1 MIRLEERGLTR
12 VCISLQQWEQWSG
25 EGYTHL
31 PYLLRIPLH
40 EQLLP
45 ASWEVLWSEQFPH
58 SVLLENGKGGRYTY
72 LGLQPSGI
80 LSGDLE
86 QAEEQELSVDWTG
99 EVASLSSP
107 QSSAESA
114 FQQTG
119 SADEICGMKQHYG
132 KPLDVL
138 RQWMSSYRAPC
149 VEAAPPFIGGCAGFL
164 SYDIARSL
172 ERLPNRLPNELGL
185 PEYVW
190 LRFDQLWV
198 IDHLEKELYCCVH
211 LPVATVN
218 TDTQADEATATCS
231 VHYELAATLAEQMAQ
246 QWQQWLTTVSKA
258 DTQRRELLQQHPAAL
273 ADSRTEGYGFTTGF
287 EQQAFQQAVQSVQ
300 RYIGQGDVFQVN
312 LSLRSERA
320 IKGTPESI
328 YEWLR
333 LTNPSPYMGL
343 LRLPGFQLVSAS
355 PELLVSVRDG
365 AVAARPIAG
374 TRRRGTTEQEDLAM
388 EQELLQTEKER
399 AEHIM
404 LVDLQRND
412 LGRIARYGSV
422 RVPELMTI
430 ERYSHVMHLVS
441 GVEAELAE
449 DKDVYDVIAA
459 TFPGGTITGAPKIR
473 TMEIIEELE
482 QTRRGA
488 YTGSMGWI
496 DYSGNMELNIIIRTL
511 TVKDNIAYMQAGAG
525 IVIDSDP
532 YREYRECFNKSRA
545 LARAVMLSEQQERL
559 RQEREEQR

>member
-1 MIRLEERGLTR
+1 MIRLEEQGLTR
-12 VCISLQQWEQWSG
+12 VCISLQQWEQWSA

-31 PYLLRIPLH
+31 PYLLHIPLD

-72 LGLQPSGI
+72 LGLQPSSI
-80 LSGDLE
+80 LSGNLE
-86 QAEEQELSVDWTG
+86 HGEQQELSVHWAGADTL
-99 EVASLSSP
+99 SLAGTAVQHS
-107 QSSAESA
+107 ESTLA
-114 FQQTG
+114 THQVQRY
-119 SADEICGMKQHYG
+119 QG

-138 RQWMSSYRAPC
+138 RQWMSSYHAPR
-149 VEAAPPFIGGCAGFL
+149 VQEAPPFIGGCAGFL

-172 ERLPNRLPNELGL
+172 ERLPDRLPNELGL

-198 IDHLEKELYCCVH
+198 VDHLEKALYCCVH
-211 LPVATVN
+211 VPLGTA
-218 TDTQADEATATCS
+218 TDTHADQATIDCS
-231 VHYELAATLAEQMAQ
+231 TSYEQAAVMAEQMAQ
-246 QWQQWLTTVSKA
+246 QWQQWLTTVSET
-258 DTQRRELLQQHPAAL
+258 DTERRGLLEQHPAAVT
-273 ADSRTEGYGFTTGF
+273 DSRTEGYGFTTGF

-320 IKGTPESI
+320 IEGTPESI

-374 TRRRGTTEQEDLAM
+374 TRRRGTTEQEDIAM

-441 GVEAELAE
+441 GVEAELA
-449 DKDVYDVIAA
+449 DNKDVYDVIAA

-511 TVKDNIAYMQAGAG
+511 TVKDDIAYMQAGAG

-559 RQEREEQR
+559 RQEREDQR

>member
-1 MIRLEERGLTR
+1 MTRG
-12 VCISLQQWEQWSG
+12 CISLQQWQAWSE
-25 EGYTHL
+25 EGYNQL
-31 PYLLRIPLH
+31 PYILRVPLSG
-40 EQLLP
+40 QLLP
-45 ASWEVLWSEQFPH
+45 ESWEVLWSEQFPH
-58 SVLLENGKGGRYTY
+58 SVLLENGKSGRYSY
-72 LGLQPSGI
+72 IGVQPVEY
-80 LSGDLE
+80 LSGDLT
-86 QAEEQELSVDWTG
+86 AG
-99 EVASLSSP
+99 HSSYQP
-107 QSSAESA
+107 SPDHGTDE
-114 FQQTG
+114 G
-119 SADEICGMKQHYG
+119 SEYIG

-138 RQWMSSYRAPC
+138 RQWMSRYRAPRIKNM
-149 VEAAPPFIGGCAGFL
+149 PPFIGGIAGFL
-164 SYDIARSL
+164 SYDVARSL
-172 ERLPNRLPNELGL
+172 ERLPHRLSNELGV

-198 IDHLEKELYCCVH
+198 VDHQERLLYCCVH
-211 LPVATVN
+211 TPMVTNEDTHAAQNATHIA
-218 TDTQADEATATCS
+218 TDTSDTLSDLEQAYTHAT
-231 VHYELAATLAEQMAQ
+231 HAAAQMAE
-246 QWQQWLTTVSKA
+246 QWQQWLDQAAARQDVLARQTF
-258 DTQRRELLQQHPAAL
+258 LQQHSPAT
-273 ADSRTEGYGFTTGF
+273 ADSRTDAYGFTTGF
-287 EQQAFQQAVQSVQ
+287 QQPEFEQAVRSVQ
-300 RYIGQGDVFQVN
+300 HYIRQGDVFQVN
-312 LSLRSERA
+312 LSLRSQRTIA
-320 IKGTPESI
+320 STPESI

-355 PELLVSVRDG
+355 PELLVSVIAG
-365 AVAARPIAG
+365 SVSARPIAG

-388 EQELLQTEKER
+388 ERELLHTEKER

-412 LGRIARYGSV
+412 LGRIARYGTV

-441 GVEAELAE
+441 GVTAELAD

-496 DYSGNMELNIIIRTL
+496 DYNGNMELNIIIRTL
-511 TVKDNIAYMQAGAG
+511 TVQDQIAYMQAGAG
-525 IVIDSDP
+525 IVIDSVP

-545 LARAVMLSEQQERL
+545 LARAVMLSEQYDQAK
-559 RQEREEQR
+559 QQREDLS

>member
-99 EVASLSSP
+99 EVASLSST

-114 FQQTG
+114 FQQTE
-119 SADEICGMKQHYG
+119 SVDEIRGMKQHHG

-138 RQWMSSYRAPC
+138 RQWMSSYRAPR

-198 IDHLEKELYCCVH
+198 VDHLEKELYCCVH
-211 LPVATVN
+211 LPVALVA
-218 TDTQADEATATCS
+218 TDTQADETVTCS
-231 VHYELAATLAEQMAQ
+231 AHYEQAATLAEQMAQ

-273 ADSRTEGYGFTTGF
+273 TDSRTEGYGFTTGF

-320 IKGTPESI
+320 IEGTPESI

>member
-1 MIRLEERGLTR
+1 MIRLEEQGLTR
-12 VCISLQQWEQWSG
+12 VCISLQQWEQWSA

-31 PYLLRIPLH
+31 PYLLHIPLD

-72 LGLQPSGI
+72 LGLQPSSI

-86 QAEEQELSVDWTG
+86 HAEQQELSVHWAGADT
-99 EVASLSSP
+99 LSPAGTAVQHS
-107 QSSAESA
+107 ESTLA
-114 FQQTG
+114 THQVQRY
-119 SADEICGMKQHYG
+119 QG

-138 RQWMSSYRAPC
+138 RQWMSSYHAPR
-149 VEAAPPFIGGCAGFL
+149 VQEAPPFIGGCAGFL

-172 ERLPNRLPNELGL
+172 ERLPDRLPNELGL

-198 IDHLEKELYCCVH
+198 VDHLEKALYCCVH
-211 LPVATVN
+211 VPVGTA
-218 TDTQADEATATCS
+218 TDTHADQATIDCS
-231 VHYELAATLAEQMAQ
+231 TSYEQAAVMAEQMAQ
-246 QWQQWLTTVSKA
+246 QWQQWLTTVSET
-258 DTQRRELLQQHPAAL
+258 DTERRKLLEQHPAAVT
-273 ADSRTEGYGFTTGF
+273 DSRTEGYGFTTGF

-320 IKGTPESI
+320 IEGTPESI

-374 TRRRGTTEQEDLAM
+374 TRRRGTTEQEDIAM

-441 GVEAELAE
+441 GVEAELA
-449 DKDVYDVIAA
+449 DNKDVYDVIAA

-511 TVKDNIAYMQAGAG
+511 TVKDDIAYMQAGAG

-559 RQEREEQR
+559 RQEREDQR

>member
-114 FQQTG
+114 FQQTK
-119 SADEICGMKQHYG
+119 SADEIRGVNQYHG

-138 RQWMSSYRAPC
+138 RQWMSIYRAPR

-172 ERLPNRLPNELGL
+172 ERLPNRLPNELSL

-198 IDHLEKELYCCVH
+198 VDHLEKELYCCVH
-211 LPVATVN
+211 LPVALVA
-218 TDTQADEATATCS
+218 TDTQADEVVTCS
-231 VHYELAATLAEQMAQ
+231 AHYEQAAMLAEQMAQ
-246 QWQQWLTTVSKA
+246 QWQKWLTTVSKA

-273 ADSRTEGYGFTTGF
+273 TDSRTEGYGFTTGF

-320 IKGTPESI
+320 IEGTPESI

-545 LARAVMLSEQQERL
+545 LVRAVMLSEQQERL

>member
-1 MIRLEERGLTR
+1 MTR
-12 VCISLQQWEQWSG
+12 VCISLQQWEQWSR

-114 FQQTG
+114 FQQTEL
-119 SADEICGMKQHYG
+119 ADEIRGMKQHHG

-138 RQWMSSYRAPC
+138 RQWMSSYRAPR

-164 SYDIARSL
+164 SYDISRSL

-198 IDHLEKELYCCVH
+198 VDHLEKELYCCVH
-211 LPVATVN
+211 LPVALVA
-218 TDTQADEATATCS
+218 TDTQADEAVTCS
-231 VHYELAATLAEQMAQ
+231 AHYEQAAMLAEQMAQ
-246 QWQQWLTTVSKA
+246 QWQKWLTTVSKA

-273 ADSRTEGYGFTTGF
+273 TDSRTEGYGFTTGF

-320 IKGTPESI
+320 IEGTPESI

>member
-45 ASWEVLWSEQFPH
+45 SSWEVLWSEQFPH

-99 EVASLSSP
+99 EVASLSST

-114 FQQTG
+114 FQQTE
-119 SADEICGMKQHYG
+119 SVDEIRGMKQHHG

-138 RQWMSSYRAPC
+138 RQWMSSYRAPR

-198 IDHLEKELYCCVH
+198 VDHLEKELYCCVH
-211 LPVATVN
+211 LPVALVA
-218 TDTQADEATATCS
+218 TDTQADETVTCS
-231 VHYELAATLAEQMAQ
+231 AHYEQAATLAEQMAQ

-273 ADSRTEGYGFTTGF
+273 TDSRTEGYGFTTGF

-320 IKGTPESI
+320 IEGTPESI

>member
-1 MIRLEERGLTR
+1 MTR

-31 PYLLRIPLH
+31 PYLLHIPLD

-45 ASWEVLWSEQFPH
+45 TSWEVLWSEQFPH

-86 QAEEQELSVDWTG
+86 HAEERELYVDSLG
-99 EVASLSSP
+99 MDQSSLSGATAQQRESTLEMP
-107 QSSAESA
+107 Q
-114 FQQTG
+114 
-119 SADEICGMKQHYG
+119 MKRQIKYHQG

-138 RQWMSSYRAPC
+138 RQWMSNYRAPR
-149 VEAAPPFIGGCAGFL
+149 VQEAPPFIGGCAGFL

-172 ERLPNRLPNELGL
+172 ERLPNRLPNELDL

-190 LRFDQLWV
+190 LRFDRLWV
-198 IDHLEKELYCCVH
+198 VDHLEKELYCCVH
-211 LPVATVN
+211 LPAAEVTAV
-218 TDTQADEATATCS
+218 TDTHIDDGMANYAVS
-231 VHYELAATLAEQMAQ
+231 VHYERAASIAEQMAQ
-246 QWQQWLTTVSKA
+246 QWQQWLTTVSET
-258 DTQRRELLQQHPAAL
+258 DIQRCQLLEQHPAAMS
-273 ADSRTEGYGFTTGF
+273 DSRTEGYGFTTGF
-287 EQQAFQQAVQSVQ
+287 QQQAFQQAVQSVQ
-300 RYIGQGDVFQVN
+300 HYIGQGDVFQVN

-320 IKGTPESI
+320 IEGTPESI

-441 GVEAELAE
+441 GVEAELA
-449 DKDVYDVIAA
+449 DNKDVYDVIAA

-511 TVKDNIAYMQAGAG
+511 TVKDQIAYMQAGAG

-545 LARAVMLSEQQERL
+545 LARAVMLSEQQARL
-559 RQEREEQR
+559 RQEREDQR

>member
-1 MIRLEERGLTR
+1 MIRLEEQRLTK
-12 VCISLQQWEQWSG
+12 VCISLQQWEQWSL
-25 EGYTHL
+25 EDYTHL
-31 PYLLRIPLH
+31 PYLLRMPLN

-45 ASWEVLWSEQFPH
+45 NSWEVLWSEHFPH
-58 SVLLENGKGGRYTY
+58 SILLENGKSGRYTY

-80 LSGDLE
+80 MSGDLE
-86 QAEEQELSVDWTG
+86 RAEERELLLDKAVCSTTDAP
-99 EVASLSSP
+99 ASR
-107 QSSAESA
+107 
-114 FQQTG
+114 QQTTE
-119 SADEICGMKQHYG
+119 APVVDEVKQHNG

-138 RQWMSSYRAPC
+138 RQWMSRYRAPR
-149 VEAAPPFIGGCAGFL
+149 VEAAPPFTGGCAGFL

-172 ERLPNRLPNELGL
+172 ERLPDRLSNELGL

-190 LRFDQLWV
+190 LRFDRLWV
-198 IDHLEKELYCCVH
+198 VDHLEKVLYCCVH
-211 LPVATVN
+211 LPLMPIM
-218 TDTQADEATATCS
+218 DEQHQQAPAADNCS
-231 VHYELAATLAEQMAQ
+231 LYYEQAAQIAAQMAK
-246 QWQQWLTTVSKA
+246 QWQQWLSAVHMA
-258 DTQRRELLQQHPAAL
+258 DAQRRELLHQHPAAVT
-273 ADSRTEGYGFTTGF
+273 DSRTEGYGFTTGF
-287 EQQAFQQAVQSVQ
+287 QQEAFQQAVRAVQ

-312 LSLRSERA
+312 LSLRSQRTIES
-320 IKGTPESI
+320 TPESI

-374 TRRRGTTEQEDLAM
+374 TRRRGTTEQEDVAM
-388 EQELLQTEKER
+388 EQELLHTEKER

-441 GVEAELAE
+441 GVEAELAD

-459 TFPGGTITGAPKIR
+459 VFPGGTITGAPKIR

-545 LARAVMLSEQQERL
+545 LARAVMLSEQQECL
-559 RQEREEQR
+559 RQKRED

>member
-1 MIRLEERGLTR
+1 MISLEELRLTR
-12 VCISLQQWEQWSG
+12 GCISLQQWQAWSE
-25 EGYTHL
+25 EGYNQL
-31 PYLLRIPLH
+31 PYILRVPLSG
-40 EQLLP
+40 QLLP
-45 ASWEVLWSEQFPH
+45 ESWEVLWSEQFPH
-58 SVLLENGKGGRYTY
+58 SVLLENGKSGRYSY
-72 LGLQPSGI
+72 IGVQPVEY
-80 LSGDLE
+80 LSGDLT
-86 QAEEQELSVDWTG
+86 AG
-99 EVASLSSP
+99 HSSYQP
-107 QSSAESA
+107 SPDHGTDE
-114 FQQTG
+114 G
-119 SADEICGMKQHYG
+119 SEYIG

-138 RQWMSSYRAPC
+138 RQWMSRYRAPRIKNM
-149 VEAAPPFIGGCAGFL
+149 PPFIGGIAGFL
-164 SYDIARSL
+164 SYDVARSL
-172 ERLPNRLPNELGL
+172 ERLPHRLSNELGV

-198 IDHLEKELYCCVH
+198 VDHQERLLYCCVH
-211 LPVATVN
+211 TPMVTNEDTHAAQNATHIA
-218 TDTQADEATATCS
+218 TDTSDTLSDLEQAYTHAT
-231 VHYELAATLAEQMAQ
+231 HAAAQMAE
-246 QWQQWLTTVSKA
+246 QWQQWLDQAAARQDVLARQTF
-258 DTQRRELLQQHPAAL
+258 LQQHSPAT
-273 ADSRTEGYGFTTGF
+273 ADSRTDAYGFTTGF
-287 EQQAFQQAVQSVQ
+287 QQPEFEQAVRSVQ
-300 RYIGQGDVFQVN
+300 HYIRQGDVFQVN
-312 LSLRSERA
+312 LSLRSQRTIA
-320 IKGTPESI
+320 STPESI

-355 PELLVSVRDG
+355 PELLVSVIAG
-365 AVAARPIAG
+365 SVSARPIAG

-388 EQELLQTEKER
+388 ERELLHTEKER

-412 LGRIARYGSV
+412 LGRIARYGTV

-441 GVEAELAE
+441 GVTAELAD

-496 DYSGNMELNIIIRTL
+496 DYNGNMELNIIIRTL
-511 TVKDNIAYMQAGAG
+511 TVQDQIAYMQAGAG
-525 IVIDSDP
+525 IVIDSVP

-545 LARAVMLSEQQERL
+545 LARAVMLSEQYDQAK
-559 RQEREEQR
+559 QQREDLS

>member
-1 MIRLEERGLTR
+1 MIRLEEHSLTR
-12 VCISLQQWEQWSG
+12 VCISLQQWEQWIEEDYS
-25 EGYTHL
+25 HL
-31 PYLLRIPLH
+31 PYVLRIPLT

-45 ASWEVLWSEQFPH
+45 GSWEVLWTEHFPH
-58 SVLLENGKGGRYTY
+58 SILLENGKGGRYTY
-72 LGLQPSGI
+72 LGLQPVSI

-86 QAEEQELSVDWTG
+86 HAEERL
-99 EVASLSSP
+99 L
-107 QSSAESA
+107 
-114 FQQTG
+114 G
-119 SADEICGMKQHYG
+119 SADTDQQYEVVLSSSQPDPTATMKPNTVKQYQG
-132 KPLDVL
+132 KPIDVL
-138 RQWMSSYRAPC
+138 REWMSGYRAPRM
-149 VEAAPPFIGGCAGFL
+149 EQAPPFTGGAAGFL
-164 SYDIARSL
+164 SYDIARTL
-172 ERLPNRLPNELGL
+172 ERLPDRLSNELGL

-190 LRFDQLWV
+190 MRFDRVWV
-198 IDHLEKELYCCVH
+198 VDHLEKALYCCVH
-211 LPVATVN
+211 LPITKATEQN
-218 TDTQADEATATCS
+218 DHAARTYTSQYEQAA
-231 VHYELAATLAEQMAQ
+231 LIAEQMAQ
-246 QWQQWLTTVSKA
+246 QWHDWLAHISITHI
-258 DTQRRELLQQHPAAL
+258 QRRELLEQQSAV
-273 ADSRTEGYGFTTGF
+273 ADSRTEGYGFTTPFRQDDF
-287 EQQAFQQAVQSVQ
+287 EQAVRSVQ

-320 IKGTPESI
+320 IESTPESI

-355 PELLVSVRDG
+355 PELLVSVRGG

-374 TRRRGTTEQEDLAM
+374 TRRRGTTEAEDQAM
-388 EQELLQTEKER
+388 EQELLHTEKER

-449 DKDVYDVIAA
+449 GKDVYDVIAA

-511 TVKDNIAYMQAGAG
+511 TVKEDKAYMQAGAG

-559 RQEREEQR
+559 RQEREDQR

>member
-1 MIRLEERGLTR
+1 MTR

-99 EVASLSSP
+99 EVASLSST

-114 FQQTG
+114 FQQTE
-119 SADEICGMKQHYG
+119 SVDEIRGMKQHHG

-138 RQWMSSYRAPC
+138 RQWMSSYRAPR

-198 IDHLEKELYCCVH
+198 VDHLEKELYCCVH
-211 LPVATVN
+211 LPVALVA
-218 TDTQADEATATCS
+218 TDTQADETVTCS
-231 VHYELAATLAEQMAQ
+231 AHYEQAATLAEQMAQ

-273 ADSRTEGYGFTTGF
+273 TDSRTEGYGFTTGF

-320 IKGTPESI
+320 IEGTPESI